1 MRHKCPLFEEI
12 GFVSKRWSLLIL
24 RSLSK
29 GTKRFVSIIKE
40 LKVITPRVLAQRLEE
55 MERLGLVNK
64 RKFSELPP
72 RVEYSLTKKGKC
84 LAQCLEYSK

>member
-1 MRHKCPLFEEI
+1 MHKRCPLFEEI

-29 GTKRFVSIIKE
+29 NNKRFLGISKD
-40 LKVITPRVLAQRLEE
+40 LKVITPRVLTQRLEE
-55 MERLGLVNK
+55 MERLGLVTK
-64 RKFSELPP
+64 KKFSELPP

-84 LAQCLEYSK
+84 LAICLEHSK

>member
-1 MRHKCPLFEEI
+1 MRRKCPLFDEI

-29 GTKRFVSIIKE
+29 GTKRFVNMSKE
-40 LKVITPRVLAQRLEE
+40 LKRITPRVLAQRLEE

-84 LAQCLEYSK
+84 LAQCLEFK